1 MNTVISADPKR
12 DALQQQKTLN
22 PRPQEVKVQLFQY
35 REFFDPRD
43 LVQVKYEMLRQVR
56 QEGKPI
62 KETATSFGFSRVAF
76 YQVRRQFEANGMA
89 GLLPRQR
96 GPKSA
101 HKLTDQV
108 MEYVEQSLV
117 KDSALRAPKLVE
129 MVEERFGIIVHRRSV
144 ERALARRQK
153 KLQL

>member
-1 MNTVISADPKR
+1 
-12 DALQQQKTLN
+12 
-22 PRPQEVKVQLFQY
+22 
-35 REFFDPRD
+35 
-43 LVQVKYEMLRQVR
+43 MLRQVR